1 LSSLLRDQT
10 PSTRPRLCYNIDTA
24 PTGGCSLEAGELAQ
38 RVVELL
44 SDKQAEDIILLDI
57 GQVASFTD
65 YFVIASAANPRQMKA
80 LLDTL
85 DSELSGEGTPS
96 THREGNPDSGWVL
109 LDLGDVIVHL
119 FDPPTRAYYKIEEL
133 WSRGVSVV
141 RFQ

>member
-1 LSSLLRDQT
+1 MSSHLGDQRLRHA
-10 PSTRPRLCYNIDTA
+10 PVSCYNIDTA
-24 PTGGCSLEAGELAQ
+24 PAGGCSLEAGELAQ

-57 GQVASFTD
+57 GQVASFAD
-65 YFVIASAANPRQMKA
+65 YFVIASATNPRQLKA

-85 DSELSGEGTPS
+85 DDEFGREVNLS

-109 LDLGDVIVHL
+109 LDMGDVIVHL